1 MSLDPLAI
9 AHLGIGRRPIVAA
22 LLGLWDELMAIL
34 AAPALPGPSVMS
46 RAWERE
52 HYAALAG
59 LAAEARVRQAR
70 RRRRREEEGALVSLF
85 A

>member
-22 LLGLWDELMAIL
+22 LLGLWDELMAVL
-34 AAPALPGPSVMS
+34 AAPTLPGPNVMS

-52 HYAALAG
+52 HYGALEGLLSAAR
-59 LAAEARVRQAR
+59 ERRIR
-70 RRRRREEEGALVSLF
+70 RRRRRDEELLLA

>member
-22 LLGLWDELMAIL
+22 LLGLWDKLMALL

-52 HYAALAG
+52 HYAALDAL
-59 LAAEARVRQAR
+59 LAVASARAL
-70 RRRRREEEGALVSLF
+70 RRRRREEESVFMVA
-85 A
+85 